1 MGSEGSSRMQSLSI
15 VIPALNEAKN
25 IEHTHAEI
33 VVAAEVAG
41 LSDYEMLFIDD
52 CSADSTFQIMQE
64 IAGRDK
70 RARIF
75 RNDHNLGLGGSY
87 KRGIELATKKYYM
100 LIPGDNAWPSEGL
113 VEVLKMIGDTD
124 IIIPYIVE
132 AGDKGPI
139 RRFLSRGFTVF
150 VNTMFCLKVKYYNG
164 IVVHKTENLRKLVI
178 RTNSF
183 AYQAEVLVKLLK
195 NGATYVECGLN
206 TVPRA
211 DGKSKALKISNL
223 IRVWTTIMLLRW
235 KYLLHGRDFRTH

>member
-1 MGSEGSSRMQSLSI
+1 VQSLSI

-25 IEHTHAEI
+25 IEATHAEI
-33 VVAAEVAG
+33 VIAAEVAG
-41 LSDYEMLFIDD
+41 LTDYEMLFIDD
-52 CSADSTFQIMQE
+52 NSADSTLQIMNE
-64 IAGRDK
+64 IAARDK

-75 RNDHNLGLGGSY
+75 HNDHNLGLGGSY

-100 LIPGDNAWPSEGL
+100 LIPGDNAWPSGGL

-139 RRFLSRGFTVF
+139 RRFLSRGFTFF

-164 IVVHKTENLRKLVI
+164 IVVHKTENLKKLVI
-178 RTNSF
+178 RTDSF

-195 NGATYVECGLN
+195 NGASYVECGLD

-211 DGKSKALKISNL
+211 DGKSKALKVSNL
-223 IRVWTTIMLLRW
+223 IRVWTAIMRLRW
-235 KYLLHGRDFRTH
+235 KYLIYGPEFRNY

>member
-1 MGSEGSSRMQSLSI
+1 MQSLSI
-15 VIPALNEAKN
+15 IIPALNESKN
-25 IEHTHAEI
+25 IEFTHAEI

-41 LSDYEMLFIDD
+41 LTDYEMLFIDD
-52 CSADSTFQIMQE
+52 CSSDSTLQIMNE
-64 IAGRDK
+64 IGQRDK

-75 RNDHNLGLGGSY
+75 HNDHNLGLGGSY
-87 KRGIELATKKYYM
+87 KRGIELATKTYYM
-100 LIPGDNAWPSEGL
+100 LIPGDNAWPSDGL

-139 RRFLSRGFTVF
+139 RKFLSRGFTVF
-150 VNTMFCLKVKYYNG
+150 VNTMFGLNVKYYNG

-195 NGATYVECGLN
+195 NGASYIECGLN

-223 IRVWTTIMLLRW
+223 IRVWTAIMRLRW
-235 KYLLHGRDFRTH
+235 KYFVHGREFKSY